1 MADKAFFNIAIFAK
15 CQPLHSALPAQ
26 AWGRKVFD
34 MLHAFLVLK
43 LSMKVED
50 AAKMDSSIAGN
61 GSGSASRK
69 FATKFAFEFFLEIPF
84 VKF

>member
-1 MADKAFFNIAIFAK
+1 MQNVNHYTLLSQQK
-15 CQPLHSALPAQ
+15 LG
-26 AWGRKVFD
+26 GRKVFD

-50 AAKMDSSIAGN
+50 AAKMDSPIGGN